1 MTGFRWLTWK
11 ASGWVNYRKHRF
23 RWLMNSRPVRL
34 NHRNFIFEKI
44 SKFAKMLTLDPF
56 FDAQGFLD
64 EAALVRA
71 DLRTSTGCVG
81 CSGVSIIVMAKLARV
96 SNPVCSSAGD

>member
-23 RWLMNSRPVRL
+23 RWLMNSRPVCL
-34 NHRNFIFEKI
+34 NHRNLIFEKI
-44 SKFAKMLTLDPF
+44 SKLQKSLPWIP
-56 FDAQGFLD
+56 FDAQDFLD

-71 DLRTSTGCVG
+71 DLRTFTGCVG
-81 CSGVSIIVMAKLARV
+81 GSGVSIMVVAKLARV
-96 SNPVCSSAGD
+96 SNSVYSSAGD